1 MSKRSRYSQQYSRRM
16 TKAYQQNVYQQEHK
30 GEGMSKK
37 EQKRERI
44 VTFVI
49 LGIIVACIVLSIL
62 FGNMT
67 TNIIGLVVLGAFVV
81 IVFLRGNRKQN
92 KYLMGLMDDGIKKKD
107 FLKMLKVR
115 NTKESQMDAMAKAW
129 DRAYKK
135 RQKKMNKEAAN

>member
-115 NTKESQMDAMAKAW
+115 NTKESQMDAMTKAW